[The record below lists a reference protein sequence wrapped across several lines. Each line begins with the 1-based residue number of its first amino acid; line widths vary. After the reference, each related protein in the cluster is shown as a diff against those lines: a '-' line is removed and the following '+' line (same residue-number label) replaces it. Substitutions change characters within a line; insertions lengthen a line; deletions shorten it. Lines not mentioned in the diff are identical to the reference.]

1 MTAYGGGLRTSEV
14 VQLRLTDI
22 DSQRMVIRI
31 RQGKGQKDR
40 YVMLAPTLLKVL
52 RQYWQQQR
60 PTTWLFPGQNGEQP
74 ISRHRVAEMCKQ
86 LGVAAGVKKPVSV
99 RALRHSFATH
109 LLEAGQNVR
118 VIQMLLGH
126 RSLRTTQLYT
136 YVSASTVR
144 AAPSPLEFLAL
155 GAEAKEPS

>member
-1 MTAYGGGLRTSEV
+1 MMTAYAGGLRISEV
-14 VQLRLTDI
+14 VSLRLTDI
-22 DSQRMVIRI
+22 DSERMVIRI
-31 RQGKGQKDR
+31 HQGKGQKDR

-52 RQYWQQQR
+52 RRYWQQQR
-60 PTTWLFPGQNGEQP
+60 PTTWLFPGQNGTQP
-74 ISRHRVAEMCKQ
+74 ISRHRVAEVCKR
-86 LGVAAGVKKPVSV
+86 LGIAAGVKKPVTV

-118 VIQMLLGH
+118 LIQMLLGH

-136 YVSASTVR
+136 YVSTSAVR

-155 GAEAKEPS
+155 SDDEQS